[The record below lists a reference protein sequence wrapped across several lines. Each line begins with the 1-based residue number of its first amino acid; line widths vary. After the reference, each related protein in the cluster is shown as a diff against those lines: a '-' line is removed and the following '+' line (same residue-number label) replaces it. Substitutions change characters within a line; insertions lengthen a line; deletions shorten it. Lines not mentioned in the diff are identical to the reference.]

1 MISYERISFP
11 GRQESPKSKDF
22 PRRAGLYAEV
32 ASQFTPSIKGC
43 EAAWLDMRKFVC
55 LPSDEKIKEE
65 KDFLIRE
72 GEFSECLAAEH
83 RISGCELT

>member
-1 MISYERISFP
+1 
-11 GRQESPKSKDF
+11 
-22 PRRAGLYAEV
+22 
-32 ASQFTPSIKGC
+32 
-43 EAAWLDMRKFVC
+43 MRKFVC

-83 RISGCELT
+83 RLSGCELT